1 MLILL
6 RDSEQTKATFI
17 PEDFPRLLIEKQYL
31 IFTGVCIFF
40 LYLNCYITW
49 WGVLFFWGVL
59 KERGMW
65 GDRDGGSW
73 EESMILQDSLIV
85 TRAKM

>member
-6 RDSEQTKATFI
+6 RDSGQTKATFI

-49 WGVLFFWGVL
+49 WGVFVFL
-59 KERGMW
+59 
-65 GDRDGGSW
+65 GGFKGAGN
-73 EESMILQDSLIV
+73 V
-85 TRAKM
+85 G